1 MNEDFKNELKDKWK
15 RNGKRL
21 LKVVIIAACI
31 IAVLFA
37 ASIYQITLNDGTF
50 KEGDWANTQYAA
62 SQFTRGTSIDS
73 DGNIT
78 TNMTAQELWDKMM
91 EEDSRVDLYLD
102 GPEELLKLMN
112 AEIVTQYLDTRGE
125 DEIDKPIIWDDT
137 LDINSNEVQGIIKL
151 KRAQA
156 DGTIKTMT
164 YVDPETFQT
173 YVDNYNVSGSEAD
186 RNIALSHFTLERTTI
201 ANNSGTARPIE
212 AGETINIPAG
222 LGAVHTYM
230 GWQMITSTTS
240 TQYKLRE
247 QAGMNFDEE
256 GFGRINGRYVIACTT
271 TYGQVGDYVDFYQ
284 ADGTIIPCIIGD
296 IKNQNDA
303 GCNEWGHLD
312 GTCIIEFVVDKTTWY
327 DPMHENPGTP
337 NCHPE
342 WNQYLTKAVNGGSY
356 FDNPDFGAEGITP
369 NGNSSTG
376 STASSES
383 MDGMVFIGDSFT
395 VGLEQTSALSEASF
409 YAQTGAAP
417 QYWIDHFNELP
428 NNSDDVTG
436 VCVLLGV
443 NNPDQISQMKDLIT
457 KLADKYSNKNIYIQ
471 RVFPVGT
478 NYTAMDRNTL
488 NSKIDN
494 FNNEI
499 RSYCNTVN
507 NIQFIDTTTG
517 YLNGDGSANDSLYQN
532 DGLHLKSYQNLAN
545 NIVNAIGS
553 ASNASGELYWP
564 TDGTTIT
571 SEFGLRTSP
580 TAGAS
585 SNHKGIDIGVPTGTN
600 IYAAESGSVTM
611 AGWSDSGGYMVTIDH
626 GNGYVT
632 KYMHNSELLVSA
644 GDTVQKGQVIAKAG
658 STGISTGSHLHFQ
671 VEYNGQPVDPLSF
684 KYNNGMGNG
693 TGGFGNS
700 SGGTSDA
707 TTTTYYAKVATWN
720 EVTDRV
726 ESDDP
731 DVENYSTTT
740 YNMTTTKINYQELV
754 SAYTM
759 PFDYLWDLLV
769 VSKDQDFVLDLAD
782 LVLDSEI
789 EITVHD
795 NLSINTNVNVYTY
808 TEKMKTE
815 TTASVSVIYGSA
827 SETVNTYTSSGGPWT
842 DEESQNYTTTH
853 TVITK
858 TNTLDI
864 DLTKANV
871 WIVNYT
877 KEFKYTVPE
886 NVVTNTEN
894 DLEDSPYPSSPDE
907 VRAGTDTYGHASAL
921 LASEIAR
928 WTETYEYV
936 DGAVTSVQEKIYY
949 ATVNKH
955 ESITNTLERNTYIAP
970 PKGNVEEKTDKNS
983 EEPNFVT
990 LLLKEGNR
998 RAKHHLLENSTLLC
1012 DLLLRNDSTS
1022 DTFVDLTKYLFY
1034 KATGNPNYWDPEK
1047 PFDFSIFDPDNF
1059 ASNNN
1064 GSSGIEGVPGQIY
1077 DFLLQKGVP
1086 PVGAAAILG
1095 NIQGESSFNS
1105 SVVNSSGYSGLCQ
1118 WGGGRLSNL
1127 KSLAD
1132 SKGKDWTDV
1141 EVQLEFLWQ
1150 ELCDSY
1156 SSVKDVIMA
1165 ATQESDMEYA
1175 TWYFGRYYEIF
1186 FTGTWPSSKDQTA
1199 VRYQY
1204 AQEWYEKYK
1213 QSASSIT
1220 GEGTVYYQ
1228 TDYNEPYGNG
1238 TIADTGCGP
1247 TCFAMVASD
1256 YLGRQVT
1263 PVDAIAWCG
1272 NAYYVSGQGTSWSYF
1287 AAAASHFNLPCTVV
1301 DLGNNINAAVDQ
1313 LRNGNLVISSQG
1325 PGIFTSG
1332 GHFILLSSVDASGG
1346 IRVRDPNKNNA
1357 INKGYADRV
1366 FTAAEINASGRNYW
1380 AFVRN

>member
-1 MNEDFKNELKDKWK
+1 MDEEVKNEERNDKKIKLKRFLWK
-15 RNGKRL
+15 L
-21 LKVVIIAACI
+21 LVIILVVFI
-31 IAVLFA
+31 LMSVGGWLIQKIDDGTYEEDDWSNTQYG
-37 ASIYQITLNDGTF
+37 ASQYTSSVSIGNDGT
-50 KEGDWANTQYAA
+50 
-62 SQFTRGTSIDS
+62 
-73 DGNIT
+73 IT
-78 TNMTAQELWDKMM
+78 TNMTAQELWDKLR
-91 EEDSRVDLYLD
+91 EENSRVNLYLD
-102 GPEELLKLMN
+102 GPEELQKLMN
-112 AEIVTQYLDTRGE
+112 AELVTQYLDTRGE
-125 DEIDKPIIWDDT
+125 EEIDTPIEWDEI
-137 LDINSNEVQGIIKL
+137 LDVNSNEVQGIIKL

-156 DGTIKTMT
+156 DGTIKTMIYT
-164 YVDPETFQT
+164 DPETFQT
-173 YVDNYNVSGSEAD
+173 YIDNYNATGSETD
-186 RNIALSHFTLERTTI
+186 RNIALSHFTLERSTI

-212 AGETINIPAG
+212 AGETIMIPEG
-222 LGAVHTYM
+222 LGAFHTYM
-230 GWQMITSTTS
+230 GWQIINVVESD
-240 TQYKLRE
+240 QYKLRE

-271 TYGQVGDYVDFYQ
+271 TFGKVGDYVDFYQ

-296 IKNQNDA
+296 IKNQNDE
-303 GCNEWGHLD
+303 GCTEWGHNN
-312 GTCIIEFVVDKTTWY
+312 GQTIVEFVVDYDTWY
-327 DPMHENPGTP
+327 NPDHVNPGTP

-356 FDNPDFGAEGITP
+356 FDNPDFGAEEITP
-369 NGNSSTG
+369 NGNSSSS
-376 STASSES
+376 STSSSES

-395 VGLEQTSALSEASF
+395 VGLQQTSALSGASF

-428 NNSDDVTG
+428 SNSNDITG

-499 RSYCNTVN
+499 RSYCNTVDN
-507 NIQFIDTTTG
+507 VQFIDTTTG

-545 NIVNAIGS
+545 NIINSISS
-553 ASNASGELYWP
+553 ASNASSELYWP

-644 GDTVQKGQVIAKAG
+644 GDTVEKGQVIAKAG

-671 VEYNGQPVDPLSF
+671 IEYNGQPVDPLSF

-700 SGGTSDA
+700 SGGESDA
-707 TTTTYYAKVATWN
+707 TTTEYYAKVATWN

-726 ESDDP
+726 ESNDP

-754 SAYTM
+754 TAYTM

-769 VSKDQDFVLDLAD
+769 ISEDQDFVLDLAN
-782 LVLDSEI
+782 LVLNSEI

-795 NLSINTNVNVYTY
+795 NLSVNTNVNVYTY

-815 TTASVSVIYGSA
+815 TTAGVSVIYGSP
-827 SETVNTYTSSGGPWT
+827 SEIVNTYTSSGGPWT

-877 KEFKYTVPE
+877 KEFTYTVPE

-894 DLEDSPYPSSPDE
+894 DLEDFPYPSSPDAT
-907 VRAGTDTYGHASAL
+907 RTGTDTYGHASAL

-936 DGAVTSVQEKIYY
+936 DGAVTSVEEKIYY
-949 ATVNKH
+949 ATVNRH
-955 ESITNTLERNTYIAP
+955 ESITNTLERNAYIAP
-970 PKGNVEEKTDKNS
+970 PKGNLEEKTDKNS
-983 EEPNFVT
+983 TEPNFVT
-990 LLLKEGNR
+990 ILLDHRK
-998 RAKHHLLENSTLLC
+998 AKNYILDSSELLFY
-1012 DLLLRNDSTS
+1012 LLRENENRIDP
-1022 DTFVDLTKYLFY
+1022 VMIDLTKYLLY
-1034 KATGNPNYWDPEK
+1034 KASGSEKYWNPDE

-1095 NIQGESSFNS
+1095 NIQGESSFDS
-1105 SVVNSSGYSGLCQ
+1105 SVVNSLGYSGLCQ

-1213 QSASSIT
+1213 QSASSST
-1220 GEGTVYYQ
+1220 AGGTVYYQ

-1272 NAYYVSGQGTSWSYF
+1272 NAYYVSGQGTSWAYF

-1346 IRVRDPNKNNA
+1346 IKVRDPNKNNA

-1366 FTAAEINASGRNYW
+1366 FTAAEINASGMNYW

>member
-1 MNEDFKNELKDKWK
+1 MDEELKNELKRKW
-15 RNGKRL
+15 RIISKRL
-21 LKVVIIAACI
+21 LRVGIVVPFIVIMILGAA
-31 IAVLFA
+31 V
-37 ASIYQITLNDGTF
+37 YQVKIEDGTF
-50 KEGDWANTQYAA
+50 EEDDWSNTQYGA
-62 SQFTRGTSIDS
+62 SQYTSNVSIGT
-73 DGNIT
+73 DGSMT
-78 TNMTAQELWDKMM
+78 TNMTAKELWDKLR
-91 EEDSRVDLYLD
+91 EENGRVNLYLD

-125 DEIDKPIIWDDT
+125 DEIDKPIKWDKI
-137 LDINSNEVQGIIKL
+137 LDVNSNKVQGIIKL

-173 YVDNYNVSGSEAD
+173 YIDNYNVSGSESD
-186 RNIALSHFTLERTTI
+186 RNIALSHFTLERSTI

-212 AGETINIPAG
+212 AGETIMIPEG
-222 LGAVHTYM
+222 LGAFHTYM
-230 GWQMITSTTS
+230 GWQIINVVESD
-240 TQYKLRE
+240 QYKLRE

-271 TYGQVGDYVDFYQ
+271 TFGKVGDYVDFYQ

-296 IKNQNDA
+296 IKNQNDE
-303 GCNEWGHLD
+303 GCTEWGHNN
-312 GTCIIEFVVDKTTWY
+312 GQTIVEFVVDYDTWY
-327 DPMHENPGTP
+327 NPDHVNPGTP

-356 FDNPDFGAEGITP
+356 FDNPDFGAEEITP

-395 VGLEQTSALSEASF
+395 VGLEQTSALSGASF

-478 NYTAMDRNTL
+478 NYTAMDKNTL

-499 RSYCNTVN
+499 RSYCNTIDNVK
-507 NIQFIDTTTG
+507 FIDTTTG

-545 NIVNAIGS
+545 NIINSISS

-571 SEFGLRTSP
+571 SEFGLRASP

-585 SNHKGIDIGVPTGTN
+585 SNHKGIDIGIPTGTN
-600 IYAAESGSVTM
+600 IYATESGSVIM
-611 AGWSDSGGYMVTIDH
+611 ADWSDSGGYMVTIDH

-700 SGGTSDA
+700 SSGTNDAA
-707 TTTTYYAKVATWN
+707 TTAYYAKVATWN
-720 EVTDRV
+720 QVTDTV
-726 ESDDP
+726 ESNDP
-731 DVENYSTTT
+731 DVESYSTTT
-740 YNMTTTKINYQELV
+740 YNMTTTNINYQEFV
-754 SAYTM
+754 SGYTM
-759 PFDYLWDLLV
+759 PFDYLWVLLV
-769 VSKDQDFVLDLAD
+769 LSEDQDFVLDLAD
-782 LVLDSEI
+782 LVLNSEI

-795 NLSINTNVNVYTY
+795 NLSINTNVNTYTY
-808 TEKMKTE
+808 TENEKIISRGVKIAGNSAE
-815 TTASVSVIYGSA
+815 QGGRVRVGYPEA
-827 SETVNTYTSSGGPWT
+827 SEPHINSVDRTVVH
-842 DEESQNYTTTH
+842 TTVT
-853 TVITK
+853 T

-864 DLTKANV
+864 SLTKANV

-877 KEFKYTVPE
+877 KDYTYEVPE
-886 NVVTNTEN
+886 NIVTEGGAGA
-894 DLEDSPYPSSPDE
+894 LEDISYTDEPDHTTQSDDI
-907 VRAGTDTYGHASAL
+907 GYGASQRQ
-921 LASEIAR
+921 SYQSQWSQEIPDIVA
-928 WTETYEYV
+928 TLEQVYC
-936 DGAVTSVQEKIYY
+936 DYY
-949 ATVNKH
+949 YSTTNRN
-955 ESITNTLERNTYIAP
+955 ESITNTLERTTYIASP
-970 PKGNVEEKTDKNS
+970 ANIEEKTDKNS
-983 EEPNFVT
+983 DEPNFVT
-990 LLLKEGNR
+990 ILLDHRK
-998 RAKHHLLENSTLLC
+998 AKHAILGTSEWLFDMLEKNENRI
-1012 DLLLRNDSTS
+1012 DP
-1022 DTFVDLTKYLFY
+1022 VMIDLTKYLLY
-1034 KATGNPNYWDPEK
+1034 KASGNDKYWDPDE

-1064 GSSGIEGVPGQIY
+1064 GSSGIDGVPGQIY
-1077 DFLLQKGVP
+1077 DYLLKKGVP

-1095 NIQGESSFNS
+1095 NIQAESSFDS

-1118 WGGGRLSNL
+1118 WGGGRLENL
-1127 KSLAD
+1127 KRLAS

-1141 EVQLEFLWQ
+1141 EVQLDYLWQ

-1156 SSVKDVIMA
+1156 SSVKDVIMS

-1175 TWYFGRYYEIF
+1175 TWYFGRYYEVYFI
-1186 FTGTWPSSKDQTA
+1186 GTWPSSKDQSA
-1199 VRYQY
+1199 KRYEY
-1204 AQEWYEKYK
+1204 AQEWYKKYK
-1213 QSASSIT
+1213 QNASSIT
-1220 GEGTVYYQ
+1220 AGGTVYYQ
-1228 TDYNEPYGNG
+1228 TDYSEPYGNG

-1263 PVDAIAWCG
+1263 PVDAISWCG
-1272 NAYYVSGQGTSWSYF
+1272 NAYYVSGVGTSWSYF

-1332 GHFILLSSVDASGG
+1332 GHFILLSSVDANGG
-1346 IRVRDPNKNNA
+1346 IKVRDPNKNNA
-1357 INKGYADRV
+1357 VNKGYENRT
-1366 FTAAEINASGRNYW
+1366 FTASEINASGKNYW